1 MANGVYDTV
10 NDFAHNFAKC
20 SLILKILSP
29 ARVSDKCVVK

>member
-20 SLILKILSP
+20 SPILKILSP
-29 ARVSDKCVVK
+29 AE